1 MPFVQ
6 FRVHPGVG
14 CARMGDSQKAYHL
27 ASEFPYF
34 LQEQFPKL
42 RFKPKPRTHPR
53 SFFKK
58 SDGTED
64 VVAAS
69 ATGNPVTYN
78 IYDTTPAFQNKFKE
92 AEGIIFPQA
101 ARFRVFAY
109 VYGAADSQWP
119 TDGVFEVTTAIADIT
134 WKVNIANKKTKKTTA
149 PALDPHPNMTTTD
162 LDTTDLNT
170 NDATLLCKRIRPV
183 AGLPNLAY
191 VFLERDDRDETKV
204 TGRLHVIGNEG
215 ELQGSTA
222 PTSLWSDDWYDS
234 AGDGF
239 VQAIVRPK
247 NGGADLRALLGITSA
262 SELKYLDYG
271 VAAPQPGTTADINA
285 MPGWVVMALPDY
297 VPDMGHFVSLWDVA
311 MSRAIER
318 IEPGMAAQSGRHKLI
333 TTKRELNTYKY
344 LDYNIHIHPQL
355 CLFEDVRFVSGEAN
369 NDPESGE
376 VPTDGRAHN
385 IHPNTPPPGP
395 TEAAAMK
402 HGGVRIS
409 ARTSK
414 ADLEDP
420 EKLREA
426 DSSKPINTWLKRAV
440 FNRLR
445 MPGNVYAKRRQ
456 FVIVLPTEDS
466 DSDGQRRWG
475 SFPRKL
481 GRRMDYDKPAGTR
494 SDKNKLYAFPAYKAH
509 GGNLLK
515 YHGLKDAGNLCGG
528 TKSPPTKG
536 PPGSSFSSAEIELM
550 QWLDDMFWPASVNDM
565 PMLRELAYTPLQHEQ
580 FNVWQG
586 PVDDVRRK
594 HVFEVLLAAGVR
606 QAFGEDRD
614 IDQYFA
620 DFLAA
625 RPLYAPAMIDMA
637 HLNAMLGGS
646 FLPGIEVGREAGVVG
661 NWCLFH
667 GGSIFF
673 PDIRFKPADR
683 ENEHKLGTLTK
694 DLAIPWSED
703 FKACDELFWPTS
715 RPGRTTKGGSGAR
728 HDWQITHD
736 KQIPHLVAKG
746 DPDATTGPPLA
757 AAFDAA
763 QKAFNA
769 ARRAAAADP
778 SNAALAAAA
787 AAARTTFITARAA
800 AAPYEVKFV
809 MEYWKALGFIRR
821 NASDQFVEEEQTW
834 H

>member
-1 MPFVQ
+1 MPIVQ
-6 FRVHPGVG
+6 FRVHPGIG
-14 CARMGDSQKAYHL
+14 CARMGNSKKAYHL

-53 SFFKK
+53 SFFA
-58 SDGTED
+58 DD
-64 VVAAS
+64 VAS
-69 ATGNPVTYN
+69 NATGDPVTYN
-78 IYDTTPAFQNKFKE
+78 IYDTTAAFQNRFKE

-109 VYGAADSQWP
+109 VYDAADNQWP
-119 TDGVFEVTTAIADIT
+119 QVVFEVTTDVADIT

-149 PALDPHPNMTTTD
+149 PAADPHENMTATTTD
-162 LDTTDLNT
+162 LETTDT
-170 NDATLLCKRIRPV
+170 TLLCKRIRPV
-183 AGLPNLAY
+183 GGLPNLAY

-239 VQAIVRPK
+239 VQAVVRPK
-247 NGGADLRALLGITSA
+247 NGGVDLRALLGITSA

-271 VAAPQPGTTADINA
+271 VAVPQPGTTAHINA

-318 IEPGMAAQSGRHKLI
+318 VERGKMAAQPGRHKLI

-369 NDPESGE
+369 NDPEGRSPAPE
-376 VPTDGRAHN
+376 GRAHN
-385 IHPNTPPPGP
+385 IHPGGAPAGP

-402 HGGVRIS
+402 HGGVKIS
-409 ARTSK
+409 ARTNK

-420 EKLREA
+420 DKLRET

-445 MPGNVYAKRRQ
+445 KPKTVYSDRKQ
-456 FVIVLPTEDS
+456 FVIVLPTEAP

-481 GRRMDYDKPAGTR
+481 GRRMDYEKPMGAG
-494 SDKNKLYAFPAYKAH
+494 SDKNKFYAFPNYEKH

-515 YHGLKDAGNLCGG
+515 YHGLKDAGKLCGG
-528 TKSPPTKG
+528 TKSPPTSG
-536 PPGSSFSSAEIELM
+536 PPGSSFSSGEIELM
-550 QWLDDMFWPASVNDM
+550 QWLDDMFWPATFSDM
-565 PMLRELAYTPLQHEQ
+565 PMLRELAYTPLQYER

-594 HVFEVLLAAGVR
+594 HVFEILLAAGVR
-606 QAFGEDRD
+606 QAFNEDRN

-637 HLNAMLGGS
+637 HLDTMLGGS
-646 FLPGIEVGREAGVVG
+646 FLPGIEVGREGGVVG

-667 GGSIFF
+667 GASIFF
-673 PDIRFKPADR
+673 PSIRFKPADR
-683 ENEHKLGTLTK
+683 EDEHTLGTLTK

-715 RPGRTTKGGSGAR
+715 RPGRTTKDGVAR
-728 HDWQITHD
+728 HDWQITDD
-736 KQIPHLVAKG
+736 KVIPHLGRRVE
-746 DPDATTGPPLA
+746 T
-757 AAFDAA
+757 DAA
-763 QKAFNA
+763 GN
-769 ARRAAAADP
+769 
-778 SNAALAAAA
+778 
-787 AAARTTFITARAA
+787 ITDSGTV
-800 AAPYEVKFV
+800 EFVK
-809 MEYWKALGFIRR
+809 EYWKALGFIRR